1 MMIREL
7 GYPSSHKIFNL
18 ECPEFCENLAGNGQ
32 CDSECNLFACGY
44 DDSDCDGIDNSI
56 ADEYQNSR
64 ELFYQSIDFTN
75 ILFQRKLNLKNKWRK
90 WIPHYP
96 FLFQKSI
103 ISQLQVWFNSRD
115 TASHF
120 FTKIF

>member
-1 MMIREL
+1 MMIRES
-7 GYPSSHKIFNL
+7 GYPSSREIFNL
-18 ECPEFCENLAGNGQ
+18 KCPEFCENLAGNGQ

-75 ILFQRKLNLKNKWRK
+75 ILFRRKLNLKNKWRK

-96 FLFQKSI
+96 FMFQKSI
-103 ISQLQVWFNSRD
+103 ISQLQVWYKRLFL
-115 TASHF
+115 T
-120 FTKIF
+120 

>member
-1 MMIREL
+1 MIREL
-7 GYPSSHKIFNL
+7 GYPSSHEIFNL
-18 ECPEFCENLAGNGQ
+18 ECPEFCENLAGNDQ

-44 DDSDCDGIDNSI
+44 DDSDCDGVDNSI

-75 ILFQRKLNLKNKWRK
+75 ILFQRKLNLRNKWRK

-96 FLFQKSI
+96 FMFQKSI
-103 ISQLQVWFNSRD
+103 ISQLQVWF
-115 TASHF
+115 
-120 FTKIF
+120 